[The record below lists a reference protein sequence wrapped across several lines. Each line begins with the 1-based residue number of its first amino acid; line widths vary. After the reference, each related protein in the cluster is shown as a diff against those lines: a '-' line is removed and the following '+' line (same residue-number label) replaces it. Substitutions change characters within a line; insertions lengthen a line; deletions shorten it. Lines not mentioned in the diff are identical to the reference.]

1 MDRALYRMLMRQARR
16 HDATP
21 ALKALLVHQRTR
33 VYDRELSQ
41 WTELEEISEV
51 AEEELHGHAHRLFG
65 GGSESVWYAPQRS
78 LVQLVRDG
86 FRERPADD
94 GASSAAAARRDVAFA
109 ALRQLRSNLDL
120 AARVLT
126 HYTDGPFAGATGDG
140 LEQATGERGAELTL
154 SPLHRAGVLLAHPL
168 QCSGS
173 FWRTILLVTEYDKAK
188 VRVGY
193 LIARTP
199 FLKHASLFRG
209 PARWW

>member
-1 MDRALYRMLMRQARR
+1 M
-16 HDATP
+16 
-21 ALKALLVHQRTR
+21 
-33 VYDRELSQ
+33 
-41 WTELEEISEV
+41 
-51 AEEELHGHAHRLFG
+51 
-65 GGSESVWYAPQRS
+65 
-78 LVQLVRDG
+78 
-86 FRERPADD
+86 
-94 GASSAAAARRDVAFA
+94 
-109 ALRQLRSNLDL
+109 
-120 AARVLT
+120 LT

-209 PARWW
+209 PQRWC